1 MHNRHRYETSLE
13 ICLLSH
19 RPVFTAPQNIHIC
32 ISFITPSTSAAP
44 PSQLSYF
51 SWAPQQA
58 SIQKKEG
65 HCVLP
70 GAACPSSAGLCRSP
84 VTTSDQ
90 MLLMLCKQYSAETV
104 FLGCFFCC
112 CCSSCK
118 GQSDFVCCVSFLLTA
133 TCCEGGREIDHVTY
147 LFWGSCVELEPKSQS
162 SGKYAGDIKLAAG
175 VTRTAVSSISNRRKW
190 MKYN

>member
-1 MHNRHRYETSLE
+1 MHNRHRYETSFE

-104 FLGCFFCC
+104 FLGCFVLFLITAARVSLILCVVSPFYLQQHAVREGERSITSPI
-112 CCSSCK
+112 CSE
-118 GQSDFVCCVSFLLTA
+118 V
-133 TCCEGGREIDHVTY
+133 HV
-147 LFWGSCVELEPKSQS
+147 LS
-162 SGKYAGDIKLAAG
+162 
-175 VTRTAVSSISNRRKW
+175 
-190 MKYN
+190 